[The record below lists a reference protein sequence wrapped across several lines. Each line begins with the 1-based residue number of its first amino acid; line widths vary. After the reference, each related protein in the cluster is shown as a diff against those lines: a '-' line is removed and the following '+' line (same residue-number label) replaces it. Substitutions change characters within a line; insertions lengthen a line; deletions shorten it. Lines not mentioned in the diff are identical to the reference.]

1 MTNEQ
6 PQKDF
11 TQFKDAYSHYEAGKK
26 RRYELLFSING
37 GAFAIA
43 KLLVDPKNTKQVLG
57 NLTLTH
63 LAIGMILFT
72 MVMVWDIFEFGWG
85 MRDKYLR
92 HRAFQKQGI
101 AVLFL
106 LGALII
112 GGWLL
117 VMLGP
122 KIQASCT

>member
-6 PQKDF
+6 PQDDF
-11 TQFKDAYSHYEAGKK
+11 TQLKDAYSHYEAGKK

-72 MVMVWDIFEFGWG
+72 IVMVWDICGFGWG
-85 MRDKYLR
+85 MRSAYLKNR
-92 HRAFQKQGI
+92 VFRWQGI
-101 AVLFL
+101 TVLCL
-106 LGALII
+106 LGSLII

-122 KIQASCT
+122 KIQTSCT